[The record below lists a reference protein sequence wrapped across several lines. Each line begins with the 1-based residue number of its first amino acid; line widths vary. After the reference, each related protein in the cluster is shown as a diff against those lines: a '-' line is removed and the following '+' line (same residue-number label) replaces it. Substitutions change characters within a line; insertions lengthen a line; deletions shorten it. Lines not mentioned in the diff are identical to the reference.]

1 MPKTDTKSQNVNK
14 PKVIKQIAKP
24 EVSAK
29 KYEILTNKK
38 RKLDDTKTDSP
49 GNFFNKFKL

>member
-1 MPKTDTKSQNVNK
+1 MPKTDTNPQNVNK
-14 PKVIKQIAKP
+14 PKLIKQIEKP

-38 RKLDDTKTDSP
+38 RKLDDTKADSP
-49 GNFFNKFKL
+49 GKFLK

>member
-1 MPKTDTKSQNVNK
+1 MPKTDTKPQNVNK

-49 GNFFNKFKL
+49 GKFLK